1 MKTHQT
7 KNAHTWLRETMVRN
21 GGNTKLVGSD
31 RSLKKL
37 QRHLCCEMYKIM
49 DPPLIFDTADESVC
63 YFTAYVAFS
72 KRDLLMSVREA
83 HEKDLRTQN
92 VKMYRI

>member
-1 MKTHQT
+1 
-7 KNAHTWLRETMVRN
+7 
-21 GGNTKLVGSD
+21 
-31 RSLKKL
+31 
-37 QRHLCCEMYKIM
+37 MYKIM